1 MKELQL
7 GEQIISYFSV
17 FQDDGITPNTGLTGD
32 NFTVLLINENN
43 IVTLAYSIVEIG
55 VTGKYKFSCT
65 PESVG
70 NWHIFISTANE
81 VWEDD
86 IKIFN
91 ILTRDISDTHLNISY
106 NNELDIIYFD
116 AWLER
121 SGQFI
126 SSGLVSCVITLY
138 NNEGTELVSLNSIS
152 PLPNGHFSLS
162 TSISTFENTP
172 YSVIVVIT
180 DTMGEV
186 TTSQSFAAV

>member
-1 MKELQL
+1 M
-7 GEQIISYFSV
+7 
-17 FQDDGITPNTGLTGD
+17 
-32 NFTVLLINENN
+32 
-43 IVTLAYSIVEIG
+43 
-55 VTGKYKFSCT
+55 GKYKFSCT
-65 PESVG
+65 PESIG
-70 NWHIFISTANE
+70 NWHIAISTANE

-86 IKIFN
+86 AKVFN
-91 ILTRDISDTHLNISY
+91 NLTRDISDTHLNISY

-138 NNEGTELVSLNSIS
+138 NNEGTELASLNSIS

-180 DTMGEV
+180 DATGEV
-186 TTSQSFAAV
+186 TTSQSFTAV